1 MCQNHIESKNEI
13 DFCRG
18 EELKNIL
25 PEWLYLHL
33 SKNYSLENIQEIRIR
48 KNQVIQISYKGKMV
62 ELKSDSGLYLKSI
75 QARQELI
82 DYIISVATKNS
93 LYAYDEQIKNG
104 FIVTE
109 NGIRIGI
116 CGTAVVLENKIKFIK
131 NISSLNIRI
140 GHLIQDCANE
150 IMPYVVSGNHVKN
163 TLILS
168 APGEGKTTLLR
179 DIVLK
184 LSNDYNIPN
193 IMVVDEKFEL
203 GGEKQNFNLGKNVD
217 MMQGANKRF
226 SFYDSV
232 KVMNPSVIATDELV
246 TEEDVEGVKFAVKSG
261 VSVIATVHAKNL
273 DELKTKQYFK
283 TLVAEKY
290 FERFIVL
297 SKRNGVGTIEGVFD
311 ECSFALYL
319 PYLK

>member
-1 MCQNHIESKNEI
+1 M
-13 DFCRG
+13 
-18 EELKNIL
+18 KNIL

-48 KNQVIQISYKGKMV
+48 KNQIIQISYKGKMID
-62 ELKSDSGLYLKSI
+62 LKSDAGLYLKPI
-75 QARQELI
+75 QANQELI

-93 LYAYDEQIKNG
+93 LYAFDDQIKNG
-104 FIVTE
+104 YIVTE

-116 CGTAVVLENKIKFIK
+116 CGTAVIFDDKIKFIK

-140 GHLIQDCANE
+140 GHMIQDCARE
-150 IMPYVVSGNHVKN
+150 IMPCIVSGNHIKN

-184 LSNDYNIPN
+184 LSNDYNISN

-203 GGEKQNFNLGKNVD
+203 AGEKQSFNLGKSVD
-217 MMQGANKRF
+217 IMQGANKRF
-226 SFYDSV
+226 SFYDSI
-232 KVMNPSVIATDELV
+232 KVMNPSIIATDELV
-246 TEEDVEGVKFAVKSG
+246 TEEDIEGVKFAIRSG
-261 VSVIATVHAKNL
+261 VSVVATVHAKTL
-273 DELKTKQYFK
+273 DELKLKQYFK
-283 TLVAEKY
+283 SLILEKY

-311 ECSFALYL
+311 DNSFALYL